1 MLKGAGFLWV
11 LFIFPGVLLTPAVLW
26 YGLNEA
32 EGISALVFV
41 GLSVVTILVF
51 NRVTK
56 RP

>member
-41 GLSVVTILVF
+41 GLSVVTIWVF